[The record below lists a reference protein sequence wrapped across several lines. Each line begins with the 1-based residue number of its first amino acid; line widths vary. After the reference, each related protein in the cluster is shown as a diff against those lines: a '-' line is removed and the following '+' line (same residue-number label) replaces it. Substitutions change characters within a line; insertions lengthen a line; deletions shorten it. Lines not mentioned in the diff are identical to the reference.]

1 MCLLG
6 YYEYELLIKTGLL
19 IKVGISS
26 DRLYRIWFLW
36 LQLWNSSTLTKLLK
50 ITLKDD
56 NFFTYVH
63 NVSNITY
70 FCKRSANITMS
81 RASTSSCDG
90 KIWKRDYSLM
100 FPREFVVHWEE
111 RGVSIAFHQWCLNF
125 LLFMLF
131 IQQVFQCLLFF

>member
-1 MCLLG
+1 MDYIQNLSIYIPVETRRRFNVYKTSIRWNDVVCLLG
-6 YYEYELLIKTGLL
+6 YCEYELLIKTGLL

-70 FCKRSANITMS
+70 FCKRSAKSTIS
-81 RASTSSCDG
+81 RASTFSCDG
-90 KIWKRDYSLM
+90 KIWKRDYSLT
-100 FPREFVVHWEE
+100 FP
-111 RGVSIAFHQWCLNF
+111 
-125 LLFMLF
+125 
-131 IQQVFQCLLFF
+131 